1 MFRRGSDRPATVI
14 ETTERVDS
22 VLGPGLSWQG
32 SVSGSG
38 GLRIDGAYDGDIS
51 LRGLVV
57 IGEAGR
63 VQCSQLK
70 ANTVVVAGSLKGDI
84 LAQRVEITQSGR
96 VWGDVTTTSFSTE
109 TGAFLRGRIRMEEKI
124 DLGFGPDEAAQAPD
138 DSGA

>member
-1 MFRRGSDRPATVI
+1 MFRRGSDRPTTLI

-38 GLRIDGAYDGDIS
+38 GLRIDGAYDGDIA

-63 VQCSQLK
+63 VQCTQLK
-70 ANTVVVAGSLKGDI
+70 ANTVVVSGSLKGDI

-96 VWGDVTTTSFSTE
+96 VWGDVTTSSFSTE
-109 TGAFLRGRIRMEEKI
+109 EGAFLRGRIRMEEKI
-124 DLGFGPDEAAQAPD
+124 DLGFGPDEASPPQEESKA
-138 DSGA
+138 